1 MERRWTSL
9 SALDRR
15 VGSFFFLWD
24 IFNIFLGAM
33 LVRGRSSSASGTSM
47 FVHTAQPLQSV
58 GVHRHL
64 KSRSCAA
71 RTVCLWMTI
80 PQCPLTCPAV

>member
-33 LVRGRSSSASGTSM
+33 LARRPSS
-47 FVHTAQPLQSV
+47 
-58 GVHRHL
+58 
-64 KSRSCAA
+64 
-71 RTVCLWMTI
+71 TVCIILACFCTQPKYCAVFQGPSRPHRQDCVRHKSCMRSII
-80 PQCPLTCPAV
+80 P

>member
-33 LVRGRSSSASGTSM
+33 LARRPIQSYEARSIST
-47 FVHTAQPLQSV
+47 T
-58 GVHRHL
+58 
-64 KSRSCAA
+64 
-71 RTVCLWMTI
+71 
-80 PQCPLTCPAV
+80 PAVLQCIWACEET

>member
-33 LVRGRSSSASGTSM
+33 LVRR
-47 FVHTAQPLQSV
+47 HTFTALMLDLCTAFRP
-58 GVHRHL
+58 
-64 KSRSCAA
+64 KCNMIWA
-71 RTVCLWMTI
+71 REEACRVILCTTHPCFHA
-80 PQCPLTCPAV
+80 PALYSLF

>member
-33 LVRGRSSSASGTSM
+33 LVRRPSPTVRGAS
-47 FVHTAQPLQSV
+47 VHTAQ
-58 GVHRHL
+58 
-64 KSRSCAA
+64 K
-71 RTVCLWMTI
+71 
-80 PQCPLTCPAV
+80 